1 MNMIMKKHAGH
12 LDGYAYLPLDDYFKT
27 NDFPLVVTLV
37 CKGFSLATLDR
48 DDTSKKYKFFFDM
61 SKGLKEVVDKYWLH
75 MVSVE
80 PLEYENTRKNLKAR
94 MYSFVRY

>member
-1 MNMIMKKHAGH
+1 MNMKKHIGH

-48 DDTSKKYKFFFDM
+48 DDTSKKYEFFFDM
-61 SKGLKEVVDKYWLH
+61 SNSLKEVVDDYWLH
-75 MVSVE
+75 RVSVD
-80 PLEYENTRKNLKAR
+80 PLEYENHRKNLKSR
-94 MYSFVRY
+94 MFSLIKN